1 MFTYYPAYD
10 LGISRKLVRKEFPC
24 DLQRSSYR
32 GRKTFF
38 KLCFYELVLREKKK
52 ELTGALGRVWRAAAV
67 CTVQQMVERLQN
79 DTRMMEDLGSIQIGK
94 NILNVPY
101 IYDDSDMLQ

>member
-1 MFTYYPAYD
+1 M
-10 LGISRKLVRKEFPC
+10 VRPIKK
-24 DLQRSSYR
+24 RNY
-32 GRKTFF
+32 
-38 KLCFYELVLREKKK
+38 LVLLVGLKSCCCIYS
-52 ELTGALGRVWRAAAV
+52 TG
-67 CTVQQMVERLQN
+67 MVERLQN